1 MTCAPRRVRR
11 SRQATPS
18 GASRRRFR
26 IPKADVPPT
35 EKAPAAIRRIGA
47 AGAFPGP
54 GPRWRGRWTGHD
66 PRARGSRRCRGRLGP
81 TARCRAPEARR
92 LIPCRPTPGRGP
104 HPTPSVSRSPWQ
116 STKLPDGIRGRVRAV
131 STGPTNPPPGPPPH
145 RDPKIATRDEPGG
158 SSRTQR
164 RRSRSAARGFTRV
177 LDDSTDRRSCRR
189 RLRPRAAPP
198 GGARRRR
205 PRSAVGRPPPSG
217 CKREKPPQAR
227 PAGRR
232 PRIAARGPRGEAR
245 RIDLDPAAYG
255 SPPPVGSR
263 RWAME
268 LGAIA
273 APARLGA
280 SRSRRDRPGTSSAEE
295 VRPPRARA
303 VRFKSRADPARPAG
317 RGPMRPPTPYPP
329 FQPEPFR
336 DRRAIGRRPRR
347 AGRNRRQ
354 SSAHPRIHQPASN
367 LTCCPLKSIR
377 TRNFLVEKYSISS
390 HLVQYFSTGLSTM
403 IMI

>member
-11 SRQATPS
+11 SRKATPS

-54 GPRWRGRWTGHD
+54 GPRWRGRRTGHD

-158 SSRTQR
+158 SSRTRAVDPGRQPAVLR
-164 RRSRSAARGFTRV
+164 AFWTTQQIADPAAVVSGPEPHPLGERDAGARDRPSA
-177 LDDSTDRRSCRR
+177 DRRLPAASGRNPRKPVRR
-189 RLRPRAAPP
+189 DAAPGSPPVAPAAKREGSTSIRRLTVPHRPSARAVGRWNWAPSRLRPVSGPRGPVGTGRARP
-198 GGARRRR
+198 RRRR
-205 PRSAVGRPPPSG
+205 
-217 CKREKPPQAR
+217 
-227 PAGRR
+227 
-232 PRIAARGPRGEAR
+232 
-245 RIDLDPAAYG
+245 
-255 SPPPVGSR
+255 
-263 RWAME
+263 
-268 LGAIA
+268 
-273 APARLGA
+273 
-280 SRSRRDRPGTSSAEE
+280 
-295 VRPPRARA
+295 
-303 VRFKSRADPARPAG
+303 
-317 RGPMRPPTPYPP
+317 
-329 FQPEPFR
+329 
-336 DRRAIGRRPRR
+336 
-347 AGRNRRQ
+347 
-354 SSAHPRIHQPASN
+354 
-367 LTCCPLKSIR
+367 
-377 TRNFLVEKYSISS
+377 
-390 HLVQYFSTGLSTM
+390 
-403 IMI
+403 